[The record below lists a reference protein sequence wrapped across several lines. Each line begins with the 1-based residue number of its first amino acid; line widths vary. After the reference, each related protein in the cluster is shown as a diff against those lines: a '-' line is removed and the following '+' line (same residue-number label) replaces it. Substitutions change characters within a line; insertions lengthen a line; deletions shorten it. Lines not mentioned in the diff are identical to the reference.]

1 MEFDDSKYE
10 KRLKELYPAVDVT
23 VTPLPTKWSSR
34 DKYQHLNVF
43 QDGLRVLYNGQGK
56 NHKDAGSVRAN
67 YPIPVA
73 CGLYYFEIKVI
84 TKGRDGYMGIGLSDQ
99 GTNLNRLPGWEKFTY
114 GYHGDDGHK
123 FFSTG
128 NGLPYGPTF
137 STDDVIGCCLN
148 LISNSCFYTKNG
160 IHIGDA
166 FHNLPQIPLYPTVG
180 LQTPNEELIANFGQF
195 EFVFDFADY
204 SKEWRNATQS
214 MIYKHILK
222 DDKLHMSDAL
232 NQLVQS
238 YLVHHGYVKTFEAFS
253 TSIGDNQAQKESLES
268 IKSRQHIKELVLNG
282 QISDAIKYTNQLFPQ
297 LLSSNPNLFFILKVR
312 QFIEMV
318 NGTDSEIY
326 SLCNNKN
333 DEVKRSLNNPPHEVC
348 FESPPPSEPMNIE
361 NNSKFEYNESLSDV
375 EMETDSVI
383 QDISNGVSNGKPC
396 IVSNGVS
403 DLEKENFIPK
413 LCGGNPIAI
422 KHMVEFGQT
431 LLTFLKKNQTKT
443 NYAKNKRILL
453 DAYSLLAYTDPWNS
467 PVGYQLNPNQ
477 RETVFASLN
486 SAILKSQNLPTKPPI
501 QTLIGQSQL
510 CLKEMLANKIGTAA
524 FVSLSEYL
532 S

>member
-195 EFVFDFADY
+195 EFVFDFA
-204 SKEWRNATQS
+204 
-214 MIYKHILK
+214 
-222 DDKLHMSDAL
+222 
-232 NQLVQS
+232 
-238 YLVHHGYVKTFEAFS
+238 
-253 TSIGDNQAQKESLES
+253 
-268 IKSRQHIKELVLNG
+268 
-282 QISDAIKYTNQLFPQ
+282 
-297 LLSSNPNLFFILKVR
+297 
-312 QFIEMV
+312 
-318 NGTDSEIY
+318 
-326 SLCNNKN
+326 
-333 DEVKRSLNNPPHEVC
+333 
-348 FESPPPSEPMNIE
+348 
-361 NNSKFEYNESLSDV
+361 
-375 EMETDSVI
+375 
-383 QDISNGVSNGKPC
+383 
-396 IVSNGVS
+396 
-403 DLEKENFIPK
+403 
-413 LCGGNPIAI
+413 
-422 KHMVEFGQT
+422 
-431 LLTFLKKNQTKT
+431 
-443 NYAKNKRILL
+443 
-453 DAYSLLAYTDPWNS
+453 
-467 PVGYQLNPNQ
+467 
-477 RETVFASLN
+477 
-486 SAILKSQNLPTKPPI
+486 
-501 QTLIGQSQL
+501 
-510 CLKEMLANKIGTAA
+510 
-524 FVSLSEYL
+524 
-532 S
+532 